1 MSQEDFNAT
10 LGPKVHGTINL
21 DKAFASPDLD
31 FFVMTSSVASVMG
44 SAGQANYAAGNAF
57 EDALAH
63 AMNGRSTHTKY
74 ISINFGA
81 IRGSDLVRRAAI
93 REEELILKSALFMSF
108 KEMLMVL
115 EYAIGVQGRA
125 DGCVQEI
132 LGFNRASIVAAD
144 DSTVLGNPLFSQLP
158 SERIK
163 KDASDDTVK
172 VNLATMINSAKTLL
186 DAEQIITEAIV
197 AKFAVFMDKPVEEI
211 SIHESLLNIGLDSLI
226 SVELK
231 NWMVRTFRVALQTSE
246 VTGKGS
252 ILELGKTVT
261 ARSQLV
267 SDELHTTQ
275 SDEKKGRV
283 VM

>member
-21 DKAFASPDLD
+21 DKAFSSPDLD

-57 EDALAH
+57 EDAFAH

-74 ISINFGA
+74 VSINLGA

-144 DSTVLGNPLFSQLP
+144 DPTVLGNPLFSQLP
-158 SERIK
+158 WERIK

-172 VNLATMINSAKTLL
+172 VNLATIVKSAKTLS
-186 DAEQIITEAIV
+186 DAERVITEAIV

-267 SDELHTTQ
+267 NDELRTAQ
-275 SDEKKGRV
+275 ADEKKEL
-283 VM
+283 

>member
-10 LGPKVHGTINL
+10 LGPKVHGTMNL
-21 DKAFASPDLD
+21 DKAFASSDLD

-44 SAGQANYAAGNAF
+44 SAGQANYAAGSAF
-57 EDALAH
+57 EDAFAH
-63 AMNGRSTHTKY
+63 AMNGRLTHTKY
-74 ISINFGA
+74 ISINLGA
-81 IRGSDLVRRAAI
+81 VKGSDLVVRAAI

-132 LGFNRASIVAAD
+132 LGFNRARIVAGD
-144 DSTVLGNPLFSQLP
+144 DSTVLNNPLFSQLP

-163 KDASDDTVK
+163 KDASDDTIK
-172 VNLATMINSAKTLL
+172 VNLATMITSAKTALE
-186 DAEQIITEAIV
+186 AEKIITEAIA
-197 AKFAVFMDKPVEEI
+197 AKIAVFMDKPVEEI
-211 SIHESLLNIGLDSLI
+211 SVHESLLNIGLDSLI

-231 NWMVRTFRVALQTSE
+231 NWMVRTFRIALQTSE

-261 ARSQLV
+261 ARSQLI
-267 SDELHTTQ
+267 SDELRITQ
-275 SDEKKGRV
+275 ADKENWL
-283 VM
+283 

>member
-10 LGPKVHGTINL
+10 LSPKVHGTINL

-57 EDALAH
+57 EDAFAH
-63 AMNGRSTHTKY
+63 AMSGRSTHTKY
-74 ISINFGA
+74 ISINLGA

-132 LGFNRASIVAAD
+132 LGFNRASMIAAD

-163 KDASDDTVK
+163 KAASDDTVK
-172 VNLATMINSAKTLL
+172 VNLATMIKSAKTLL
-186 DAEQIITEAIV
+186 DAEKIVTEAIV

-211 SIHESLLNIGLDSLI
+211 SIYESLLNIGLDSLI

-231 NWMVRTFRVALQTSE
+231 NWMVRTFRVAQQTSE

-267 SDELHTTQ
+267 SDELRTTQ
-275 SDEKKGRV
+275 TDEKKEL
-283 VM
+283 